1 MFLLFAI
8 ILMGDNMEILIYSL
22 TFILFFVIAFYV
34 LRASRL
40 EEAFKQGRVAE
51 IRVAYVLI
59 SLISAFIMCEL
70 VDKLLSFADLN
81 L

>member
-8 ILMGDNMEILIYSL
+8 IFMGDNMEILIYSL
-22 TFILFFVIAFYV
+22 TFILFFVISFYV